1 MHLLRLLRHFLRPYT
16 GHLVAILILQ
26 TLSTLAVLYL
36 PTLNARIIDKG
47 VGTGDIGYIWST
59 GGVMVGVA
67 LVQVVTAIVATWF
80 GARAAMG
87 VGHDVRRAVYRKV
100 DAFSAEDLGEFG
112 TSTLITRGTNDVQQ
126 VQMVLLMI
134 LNFMVMAPIMC
145 IGGIIMA
152 VNEDVHLSWLLW
164 VSVPVLLLV
173 VGFLVAR
180 LIPMFTAM
188 QGKIDS
194 INQVMRE
201 QITGIRVVRAFVRE
215 DHEAQRFAAANRDIT
230 DISVR
235 IGRVFALM
243 FPVITLILHVATAAV
258 LWFGGHRVDAD
269 LMQVGSLTAFMQYLL
284 QILMAVMMGTFM
296 AMMLPRAIVCAGRI
310 NEVLATQPSI
320 AEPTAPVTPAHA
332 TGTVEF
338 RDVTFT
344 YPGAESP
351 VLHNISF
358 TAVPGQTVAIIGS
371 TGAGKTTLVNLIP
384 RLYAPTSG
392 HVLIDGEDVQNL
404 SRAALAK
411 RIGLVPQK
419 PYLFSG
425 TVAENLRFGNPE
437 ATENQLW
444 QALDIAQA
452 KDFIASRTTGKE
464 DTLAHDLE
472 SSISQGGT
480 DVSGGQ
486 RQRLCIARA
495 LISDPKIFLF
505 DDSFSALDVKTDA
518 TLRSALRE
526 RTGDAVVLMVAQR
539 VATIVDADLILVLEA
554 GRIVARGTHAEL
566 LETSETYQEIV
577 RSQMSA
583 EEAS

>member
-1 MHLLRLLRHFLRPYT
+1 MHLIRLLRQHLKPYT
-16 GHLVAILILQ
+16 GHLVAILALQ
-26 TLSTLAVLYL
+26 TVSTLAVLYL

-47 VGTGDIGYIWST
+47 VANGDIGYIWST
-59 GGVMVGVA
+59 GGVMLGVA
-67 LVQVVTAIVATWF
+67 FIQVITAIIATWF

-87 VGHDVRRAVYRKV
+87 VGHDIRGAVYRKV
-100 DAFSAEDLGEFG
+100 DTFSAEELGDFN
-112 TSTLITRGTNDVQQ
+112 TATLITRGTNDVQQ

-152 VNEDVHLSWLLW
+152 LREDVHLSWLLW
-164 VSVPVLLLV
+164 VSVPVLLVV
-173 VGFLVAR
+173 VGFLVSR

-188 QGKIDS
+188 QGKIDN

-215 DHEAQRFAAANRDIT
+215 EHEAQRFAGANREIT

-235 IGRVFALM
+235 IGRIFVLM
-243 FPVITLILHVATAAV
+243 FPAITIILHFATTAV
-258 LWFGGHRVDAD
+258 LWFGGQRVDAE

-310 NEVLATQPSI
+310 NEVLNTEPSI
-320 AEPTAPVTPAHA
+320 AEPSTPITPATSA
-332 TGTVEF
+332 GTLEF
-338 RDVTFT
+338 RDVAFT

-351 VLHNISF
+351 VLHGISF
-358 TAVPGQTVAIIGS
+358 TASPGQTVAIIGS
-371 TGAGKTTLVNLIP
+371 TGAGKSTLVNLIP

-392 HVLIDGEDVQNL
+392 EVLLDGENVQHL
-404 SRAALAK
+404 GRHTLAE

-437 ATENQLW
+437 ATDEQLW
-444 QALDIAQA
+444 QALEVAQA
-452 KDFIASRTTGKE
+452 KDFIAARTTGE
-464 DTLAHDLE
+464 GDNLAHGLQ

-495 LISDPKIFLF
+495 LVANPKLFLF

-518 TLRSALRE
+518 ALRSALRDYT
-526 RTGDAVVLMVAQR
+526 RDTVVLMVAQR
-539 VATIVDADLILVLEA
+539 VSTIIDADLILVLEA
-554 GRIVARGTHAEL
+554 GRIVGRGTHEEL
-566 LETSETYQEIV
+566 LQTSETYQEIV

>member
-1 MHLLRLLRHFLRPYT
+1 MHLLRLLRQFLRPYT
-16 GHLVAILILQ
+16 GHLVAIFILQ

-47 VGTGDIGYIWST
+47 VATGDIGYIWST

-80 GARAAMG
+80 GARTAMG

-100 DAFSAEDLGEFG
+100 DAFSAEDLGEYG

-152 VNEDVHLSWLLW
+152 VREDVHLSWLLW

-188 QGKIDS
+188 QGKIDN

-201 QITGIRVVRAFVRE
+201 QITGIRVIRAFVRE

-235 IGRVFALM
+235 IGRVFVLM

-310 NEVLATQPSI
+310 NELLDSQPSI
-320 AEPTAPVTPAHA
+320 AEPSNPINPARS
-332 TGTVEF
+332 TGSVEF

-351 VLHNISF
+351 VLHDISF
-358 TAVPGQTVAIIGS
+358 SASPGQTVAIIGS

-392 HVLIDGEDVQNL
+392 QVLIDGEDVQQL
-404 SRAALAK
+404 SRAALAE

-425 TVAENLRFGNPE
+425 TVADNLRFGNPE
-437 ATENQLW
+437 ATEEQMW
-444 QALDIAQA
+444 RALDIAQA
-452 KDFIASRTTGKE
+452 KDFVADRTTGKE
-464 DTLAHDLE
+464 DTIAHGLE

-495 LISDPKIFLF
+495 LVADPKLFLF

-526 RTGDAVVLMVAQR
+526 HTGDAVVLMVAQR
-539 VATIVDADLILVLEA
+539 VATIVDADLILVIEA
-554 GRIVARGTHAEL
+554 GRIVARGTHSEL
-566 LETSETYQEIV
+566 LETSDTYQEIV
-577 RSQMSA
+577 RSQMST